1 MTLET
6 LSCPN
11 CGAPL
16 RQPPNNGQCLCIYC
30 NSLIRVQGDL
40 AAPQASLDG
49 GLDALE
55 MESVKQLLVSG
66 QRDESIHRYQQL
78 SGVDLE
84 QARQTIDQ
92 MAADF
97 SVDTV
102 FHQQLTTSGILQVIV
117 SLILLPVSLLA
128 LAMGWLHPLL
138 ALLLAALAAFEL
150 FVLARGALVTLR
162 YWNAPIASAVTLH
175 YAHIGAVRRG
185 RLRVHTYKIVFEVR
199 PKDTSP
205 FQAEAIIP
213 VREANIARVRQ
224 GQVIQVKYLPGI
236 PGSVIYH
243 QA

>member
-1 MTLET
+1 MQADF
-6 LSCPN
+6 
-11 CGAPL
+11 G
-16 RQPPNNGQCLCIYC
+16 
-30 NSLIRVQGDL
+30 
-40 AAPQASLDG
+40 APQASLEG
-49 GLDALE
+49 GLDAVE

-66 QRDESIHRYQQL
+66 QREEAIRRYQQL

-92 MAADF
+92 IAADF

-102 FHQQLTTSGILQVIV
+102 FHQQLTPSGILQVIV

-150 FVLARGALVTLR
+150 FVFARGALVTLR

-175 YAHIGAVRRG
+175 YAHIGAVHRG
-185 RLRVHTYKIVFEVR
+185 RLRVHTYKIVLEVR

-224 GQVIQVKYLPGI
+224 GQVIQVKCLPGI
-236 PGSVIYH
+236 PGSVIFH
-243 QA
+243 QS